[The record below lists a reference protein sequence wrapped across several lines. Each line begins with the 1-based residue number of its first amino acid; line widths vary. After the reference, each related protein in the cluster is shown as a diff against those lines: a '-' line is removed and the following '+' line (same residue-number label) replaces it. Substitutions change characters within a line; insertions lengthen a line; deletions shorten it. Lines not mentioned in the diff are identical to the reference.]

1 MIQLGKVFVHS
12 YSQWLD
18 SITNSMGTNLSNLQ
32 EIVQH
37 GEPGMLQSMGL
48 QRVGHNLATEQQ
60 LIQPILFTDCWK
72 PYVAAA
78 KQNPQLSAPCKN
90 NLEKVMWHIP
100 SYIWAVK
107 ALLGFPGGTVVKNP
121 PTNAGDGV
129 RSLGWEDSLEEEMA
143 TGSSILA

>member
-1 MIQLGKVFVHS
+1 MRQLGKVFVHS

-18 SITNSMGTNLSNLQ
+18 SITNSMGTNLSKLQ

-107 ALLGFPGGTVVKNP
+107 ALL
-121 PTNAGDGV
+121 D
-129 RSLGWEDSLEEEMA
+129 
-143 TGSSILA
+143 